1 MRVCATQSTRGAWRL
16 GIKRDGRAK
25 GRQTGNFNLFLHQ
38 NIAGLAA
45 ADAIRLTFGASL
57 SLFCRMILSK
67 KSATFVQI
75 ML

>member
-1 MRVCATQSTRGAWRL
+1 MHRL
-16 GIKRDGRAK
+16 SGRLVD
-25 GRQTGNFNLFLHQ
+25 RQVLIGLLPKF
-38 NIAGLAA
+38 AGLALTG
-45 ADAIRLTFGASL
+45 AIRLTFGASL